1 MKTRSPSPIAH
12 VQIKAVELPLFTP
25 FAISK
30 GALEQAHLS
39 FVTITDA
46 NGLSGIGEIASFPHL
61 TGDTPLE
68 CFESAKQFGPTLVG
82 RDVWQATSKTLLAKN
97 DFAKTPS
104 MLVGVEMAL
113 WDLRAK
119 QMGVPLRRLWGHQNE
134 TKFQTDITLPIMQVG
149 DVGKFCELFARHQFE
164 IVKVKVGGANAK
176 FDCER
181 ILELKKRMPARTK
194 ITLDGNQGCT
204 IESSLQLVDELAK
217 HNIVPLFFEQPLPED
232 DFAGLTKLTQK
243 SPIPICVDETVK
255 TAADAMK
262 VIDERAGH
270 FINLKFMKSGI
281 QETLDIV
288 AVARAKGVKLMIG
301 GMLESEV
308 GMTCSA
314 HLVCGS
320 GAIDWCDLD
329 TPFFIEKRITETSPY
344 HRASAHL
351 ELVSADAPGLGL
363 ALTL

>member
-1 MKTRSPSPIAH
+1 MKSRMYSPIAH
-12 VQIKAVELPLFTP
+12 VQVKAVELPLFTP

-30 GALEQAHLS
+30 GAIEQAHLS

-46 NGLSGIGEIASFPHL
+46 NGLFGIGEIASFPHL
-61 TGDTPLE
+61 TGDTPLG
-68 CFESAKQFGPTLVG
+68 CFEAAKQFGPTLIDV
-82 RDVWQATSKTLLAKN
+82 DVWQATLKTLRAKN
-97 DFAKTPS
+97 DFTNTPS

-119 QMGVPLRRLWGHQNE
+119 QMGVPLRRLWGHHNGTE
-134 TKFQTDITLPIMQVG
+134 FQTDITLPIMQVG
-149 DVGKFCELFARHQFE
+149 DVGKFCELFDRHKFE
-164 IVKVKVGGANAK
+164 IVKVKVGGSQAK
-176 FDCER
+176 SDCER
-181 ILELKKRMPARTK
+181 ILELKKYMPSQTK

-204 IESSLQLVDELAK
+204 LESSLHLVEELARHK
-217 HNIVPLFFEQPLPED
+217 IVPLFFEQPLPED

-255 TAADAMK
+255 TAADAIK
-262 VIDERAGH
+262 VIEQRACH

-281 QETLDIV
+281 QETLEIV

-308 GMTCSA
+308 AMTCSA

-329 TPFFIEKRITETSPY
+329 TPFFIERRITKASPY
-344 HRASAHL
+344 HRQSAHL
-351 ELVSADAPGLGL
+351 ALVSPDATGMGLE
-363 ALTL
+363 LTF